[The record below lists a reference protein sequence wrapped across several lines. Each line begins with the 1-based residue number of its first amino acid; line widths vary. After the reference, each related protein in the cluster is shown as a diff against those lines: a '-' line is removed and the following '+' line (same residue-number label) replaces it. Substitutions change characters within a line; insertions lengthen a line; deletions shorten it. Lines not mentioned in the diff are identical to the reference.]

1 MEADIVCQMAPGQT
15 DARAPCGATQKP
27 FPFLRLPGEIR
38 NLVYRYPRIYRTNS
52 VQLISRGII
61 FSNMRQPPITRVNR
75 QIRFE
80 TLPIFYHT
88 RNFSAHFACFPEN
101 HDDAVKNWDRI
112 FNMLFASMHG
122 PGNTLQASNLRFLS
136 YLNFSIQTGS
146 AYFFGLA
153 KVGFTMSSF
162 PFVELDESYEEYG
175 VVDTTDLDWDNTEDV
190 MTAFTEGI
198 DSSMTCQLGIEFFGL
213 DNMRCE
219 RADEAADDL
228 AFLMCLISRHCP
240 PLRSHVLA
248 NIEASDWIVDVLA
261 EAR

>member
-1 MEADIVCQMAPGQT
+1 M
-15 DARAPCGATQKP
+15 
-27 FPFLRLPGEIR
+27 F
-38 NLVYRYPRIYRTNS
+38 
-52 VQLISRGII
+52 SRGIV
-61 FSNMRQPPITRVNR
+61 FSDMRQPPITRVNR
-75 QIRFE
+75 QLRYE

-88 RNFSAHFACFPEN
+88 GNFSVDFAYFPEY
-101 HDDAVKNWDRI
+101 HDDPFKNWDRI

-153 KVGFTMSSF
+153 KVGFTMSSS
-162 PFVELDESYEEYG
+162 PFVELDELDEEYG

-190 MTAFTEGI
+190 MTALTEGI

-213 DNMRCE
+213 DNMRCD

-240 PLRSHVLA
+240 PLRSNVLA
-248 NIEASDWIVDVLA
+248 NVVARDSIEDGLE
-261 EAR
+261 EARQHLMESD